1 MNKLLLYCYYYLL
14 WQPDSVLFNEK
25 ETHILKKKKHTTT
38 KKQTKTNKKLVT
50 RSTGAAILACSLH
63 PTPLPRGETSGIC
76 RWGCAA
82 KTLEPL
88 AYTRPRF
95 SLILICYPIL
105 E

>member
-25 ETHILKKKKHTTT
+25 ETHILKKKNTTT

-63 PTPLPRGETSGIC
+63 PTPLPRGET
-76 RWGCAA
+76 
-82 KTLEPL
+82 
-88 AYTRPRF
+88 
-95 SLILICYPIL
+95 
-105 E
+105 